1 METKVEFYDIDI
13 FKVTL
18 SYELKE
24 VEPVKDY
31 PINYWSYDIKSI
43 TTYSELLDS
52 DIEMINIL
60 SVEQLGKIDD
70 EIEKILNN
78 RVCYTN

>member
-1 METKVEFYDIDI
+1 MKTKVEYYDIDI

-31 PINYWSYDIKSI
+31 LINYWSYDIKSI

-70 EIEKILNN
+70 EIEEYLNIK
-78 RVCYTN
+78 

>member
-1 METKVEFYDIDI
+1 MKTKVEYYDIDI
-13 FKVTL
+13 FKVKL
-18 SYELKE
+18 AYELKE

-31 PINYWSYDIKSI
+31 LINYWSYDIKSI